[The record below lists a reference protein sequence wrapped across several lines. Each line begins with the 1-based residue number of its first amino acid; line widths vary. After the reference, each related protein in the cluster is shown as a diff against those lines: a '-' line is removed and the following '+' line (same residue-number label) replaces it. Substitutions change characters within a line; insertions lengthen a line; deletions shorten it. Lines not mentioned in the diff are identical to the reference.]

1 MKNSD
6 VKIHEITFFLH
17 VSLMRI
23 NFMKIII
30 LSVFDRLKSM
40 IKIENSRNIKNFIHY
55 KNSIKNHISSYYRL
69 SNSFR
74 KKEIHYC
81 FMTIIVNFKNLYDYI
96 ILRIKNSKTFIFSII
111 FL

>member
-55 KNSIKNHISSYYRL
+55 KIIIKIQSRTTYHRIIDCRIHL
-69 SNSFR
+69 E
-74 KKEIHYC
+74 KKKY
-81 FMTIIVNFKNLYDYI
+81 IIV
-96 ILRIKNSKTFIFSII
+96 S
-111 FL
+111 